1 MNLRPSLVPLAVA
14 LALGPFSA
22 ANADTYT
29 SATFSFATNGGNAN
43 VKAPFNSVIS
53 QGESFTGTLVY
64 DNNLVPGAGT
74 GFQNVFFSTFPDI
87 ANIPSVSALSLS
99 FTGLRT
105 FTLNDAQVQF
115 PTQEAA
121 IQYKNGVFN
130 GLFYISDF
138 TFQGN
143 PYELQIQ
150 GTSFDIVAVVGGNP
164 TFNHL
169 VNGRINFGLSNL
181 QSFTPIVQT
190 AVPELST
197 WAMLLLG
204 FLSVSLMAYRRKSTP
219 PLVAV

>member
-1 MNLRPSLVPLAVA
+1 MVLT
-14 LALGPFSA
+14 LALGSASA

-43 VKAPFNSVIS
+43 VKSPFNSVIS

-64 DNNLVPGAGT
+64 DNNLVPGPGT

-87 ANIPSVSALSLS
+87 ANIPSASALSLS
-99 FTGLRT
+99 FTGLQT

-121 IQYKNGVFN
+121 IQYNNGVFN

-150 GTSFDIVAVVGGNP
+150 GTAFDIVPIVGGFP
-164 TFNHL
+164 TFSHL
-169 VNGRINFGLSNL
+169 VNGHINFGLSDL
-181 QSFTPIVQT
+181 QPFSPIVQT
-190 AVPELST
+190 AVPEPST

-204 FLSVSLMAYRRKSTP
+204 FAGVGFMAYRRKSKP
-219 PLVAV
+219 ALMAA